1 VGPDVA
7 DELERF
13 IAAEGLWRSDD
24 LRTIVE
30 RLDGQPDDLCR
41 DLAADLSSVLART
54 LRGPVSVRLAADIEA
69 VVYPRLWK
77 LMEAVRDGLPE
88 AEQRIR
94 LEVLGGHLARLVV
107 EDRP

>member
-1 VGPDVA
+1 MV

-13 IAAEGLWRSDD
+13 IAAEGLWRAD
-24 LRTIVE
+24 LLRAMVE
-30 RLDGQPDDLCR
+30 RLDGEPDTLCR
-41 DLAADLSSVLART
+41 NLAADLSSVLARS
-54 LRGPVSVRLAADIEA
+54 LRGPLPLRLAADIEA

-94 LEVLGGHLARLVV
+94 LEVLGGRLAPLV
-107 EDRP
+107 EADRA